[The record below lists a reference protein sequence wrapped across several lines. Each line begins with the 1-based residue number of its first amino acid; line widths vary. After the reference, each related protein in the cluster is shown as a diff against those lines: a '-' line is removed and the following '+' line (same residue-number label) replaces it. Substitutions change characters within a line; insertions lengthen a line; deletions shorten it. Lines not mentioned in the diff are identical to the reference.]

1 MSAQDADVVLQ
12 ARGLRVYRGAHC
24 VVDDVSLRV
33 KAGEIVG
40 LLGPNGAG
48 KTTTFQAITGGV
60 EAKGE
65 VLLGGVA
72 LKGPLH
78 VRARRGL
85 GYLPQAPTLISGVSA
100 KGHLHLALE
109 ARGAPL
115 GEAQALLERLG
126 LGSCGDRTPRQLSG
140 GEQRRLEVA
149 RCLAVG
155 ARVLLLDEPFSG
167 LDPLIVKELGGLF
180 RSLAQEGLGV
190 LLTDHAVR
198 EALALCDRVLLMDSG
213 RVVLSGTAVEVAADP
228 VARDRWLGEG
238 FSFVSPRTTA
248 IEGKPGNLA
257 QSLRVES

>member
-1 MSAQDADVVLQ
+1 
-12 ARGLRVYRGAHC
+12 
-24 VVDDVSLRV
+24 VDGVSLQV
-33 KAGEIVG
+33 HAGEIVG

-48 KTTTFQAITGGV
+48 KTTTFQAITGGL

-65 VLLGGVA
+65 VFLEGIPLE
-72 LKGPLH
+72 GPLH

-85 GYLPQAPTLISGVSA
+85 GYLPQAPTLISGLSA
-100 KGHLHLALE
+100 RRHLHLALE

-115 GEAQALLERLG
+115 GEAQDLLEKLG
-126 LGSCGDRTPRQLSG
+126 IGDCGDRTPRQMSG

-155 ARVLLLDEPFSG
+155 ARVLLLDEPFAG

-180 RSLAQEGLGV
+180 RGLAQEGLGV

-198 EALALCDRVLLMDSG
+198 EALALCDRVLLMDTG
-213 RVVLSGTAVEVAADP
+213 RIVLAGSAAEVAEDP

-238 FSFVSPRTTA
+238 FTFVDPRTNA
-248 IEGKPGNLA
+248 IEG
-257 QSLRVES
+257 QS

>member
-1 MSAQDADVVLQ
+1 MSAVDRSLLE
-12 ARGLRVYRGAHC
+12 ARDLSVYRGAHC
-24 VVDDVSLRV
+24 VVDGVSLQV
-33 KAGEIVG
+33 HAGEIVG

-48 KTTTFQAITGGV
+48 KTTTFQAITGGL

-65 VLLGGVA
+65 VFLEGIPLE
-72 LKGPLH
+72 GPLH

-85 GYLPQAPTLISGVSA
+85 GYLPQAPTLISGLSA
-100 KGHLHLALE
+100 RRHLHLALE

-115 GEAQALLERLG
+115 GEAQDLLEKLG
-126 LGSCGDRTPRQLSG
+126 IGDCGDRTPRQMSG

-155 ARVLLLDEPFSG
+155 ARVLLLDEPFAG

-180 RSLAQEGLGV
+180 RGLAQEGLGV

-198 EALALCDRVLLMDSG
+198 EALALCDRVLLMDTG
-213 RVVLSGTAVEVAADP
+213 RIVLAGSAAEVAEDP

-238 FSFVSPRTTA
+238 FTFVDPRTNA
-248 IEGKPGNLA
+248 IEG
-257 QSLRVES
+257 QS